1 MGADGCS
8 WLYTGIISHVEGSNK
23 VEGMAT
29 TPLHD
34 QVRRG
39 RERGM
44 REGRERGKKSEA
56 VAVAVAVAL
65 PAPCP
70 HVHHWAARH

>member
-34 QVRRG
+34 QVRGRQRG
-39 RERGM
+39 GM
-44 REGRERGKKSEA
+44 REGGEERGESNTT
-56 VAVAVAVAL
+56 
-65 PAPCP
+65 
-70 HVHHWAARH
+70 